1 MKYLK
6 FFESWKQPDG
16 TGKETF
22 WEKEVDGEVVRITL
36 DDILSYL
43 DNGVELDPK
52 EIEHLLIK
60 TKRDP
65 ERVENANLEYPIIV
79 LSNKG
84 KFVSIL
90 DGQHRVVK
98 ALEDGVNVKARVL
111 DLENAPNNIKNV
123 LG

>member
-6 FFESWKQPDG
+6 LFESWKQPDG

-22 WEKEVDGEVVRITL
+22 WEKEVDGEIVRITL

-52 EIEHLLIK
+52 EVEHLLIK

-65 ERVENANLEYPIIV
+65 KRVENANLEYPIIV

-98 ALEDGVNVKARVL
+98 ALKDGVTVKARIL